1 MWPAHFALHGKRRWR
16 DLGTARQHQK
26 LTLAPG
32 GNLWNDTNK
41 GRQKSP
47 SWVGCARQMGVL
59 EQSRRRVTIID
70 IARHTGVSKSTVS
83 LVLKGSPAV
92 RSETREAIHAA
103 MAELGYVY
111 NRSAA
116 NLRTART
123 DFVGMVI
130 NDLMNPVFAELAVGL
145 EDAFFQAGFVPLLA
159 NTNEDVTRQARL
171 IHSMQEQGVAG
182 MVISPVGGPG
192 VAEMLDAARFRAPVV
207 TTMRRLAGSSLPYVG
222 QDNFVGAR
230 LAVEYLLELGH
241 RRIAFLSGLENIT
254 TRRERIEGY
263 QTALQGAGI
272 ALDPA
277 LIIEGPP
284 TRAGGAASLAAALS
298 RASPPTAALAYN
310 DLVAIGA
317 IGLLRERGLEAGRD
331 VSIVGFDDIAEA
343 EFNAPPLTTIACNT
357 RGLGSTAAD
366 LLRQIIEGGA
376 APTGHIIGAA
386 RLVVRKS
393 CGPPRAD

>member
-1 MWPAHFALHGKRRWR
+1 
-16 DLGTARQHQK
+16 
-26 LTLAPG
+26 
-32 GNLWNDTNK
+32 
-41 GRQKSP
+41 
-47 SWVGCARQMGVL
+47 MGVL

-92 RSETREAIHAA
+92 RSETRKAIHAA

-159 NTNEDVTRQARL
+159 NTNENVARQARL
-171 IHSMQEQGVAG
+171 IHSIQEQGVAG
-182 MVISPVGGPG
+182 MVISPVAGHG
-192 VAEMLDAARFRAPVV
+192 VADMLDAARFRAPVV
-207 TTMRRLAGSSLPYVG
+207 TTMRRLEGSNLPYVG

-230 LAVEYLLELGH
+230 LAVEYLLQLGH
-241 RRIAFLSGLENIT
+241 RRIAFLGGLENFT

-263 QTALQGAGI
+263 QTALRGAGI
-272 ALDPA
+272 APDPA

-284 TRAGGAASLAAALS
+284 TRAGGAASLAAALD
-298 RASPPTAALAYN
+298 RDAPPTAAMAYN
-310 DLVAIGA
+310 DMVAIGA

-357 RGLGSTAAD
+357 RGLGGTAAD
-366 LLRQIIEGGA
+366 LLKKIIEGGA
-376 APTGHIIGAA
+376 APTQSIIGPA
-386 RLVVRKS
+386 RLVIRKS
-393 CGPPRAD
+393 CGAPPR